1 MNSTVIAFS
10 RFQRVRGRGG
20 AETHE
25 AEGLLH
31 SRGTTVHTS
40 PRTWSEVLSG
50 HLTAGQ
56 PDYQLVS
63 SRFSEKHCSKR

>member
-10 RFQRVRGRGG
+10 RFQRVRGREG

-25 AEGLLH
+25 AEGRY

-50 HLTAGQ
+50 HLTAG
-56 PDYQLVS
+56 
-63 SRFSEKHCSKR
+63 

>member
-10 RFQRVRGRGG
+10 GFQRVRGRGG

-25 AEGLLH
+25 AEGLH
-31 SRGTTVHTS
+31 SQGTTEHTS

-63 SRFSEKHCSKR
+63 SGFGERHCSKR